1 MPEDILF
8 PELTDVNDGD
18 PNYWKSIIQT
28 NLEDYIRDENRN
40 KAVMDPD
47 EIMSTYKIDLP

>member
-1 MPEDILF
+1 LEIYHPD
-8 PELTDVNDGD
+8 
-18 PNYWKSIIQT
+18 

-47 EIMSTYKIDLP
+47 EIMSTYKIDLPQDCNLVEALWHNILVYMDKN